1 MKVIRTCTNITG
13 SSRYRYRL
21 LVRKIDSGKIPAN
34 ATHRLFQAAQLF
46 FLIYLNLKWRNMAV
60 MVMAGQLRLRS
71 LEMVTRQST
80 LVMTTVVIRVLP
92 PPYNGGFFIQ
102 NRATKVARF

>member
-46 FLIYLNLKWRNMAV
+46 FPDLLESEVEKYGCDGN
-60 MVMAGQLRLRS
+60 GRS
-71 LEMVTRQST
+71 AEITFFRDGDPPINFSNDNSSHKGVAST
-80 LVMTTVVIRVLP
+80 L
-92 PPYNGGFFIQ
+92 
-102 NRATKVARF
+102 